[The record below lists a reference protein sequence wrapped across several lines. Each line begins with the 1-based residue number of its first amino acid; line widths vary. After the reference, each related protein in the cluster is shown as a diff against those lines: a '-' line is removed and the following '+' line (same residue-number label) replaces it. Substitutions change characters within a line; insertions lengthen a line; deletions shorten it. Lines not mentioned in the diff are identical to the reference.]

1 MHRLFALLMALCL
14 LTTPALAE
22 DVLTQRA
29 AELAARMDALAE
41 DEAFLATMTG
51 SEDILVTIRGWAEGS
66 HDTPARMFRVDTV
79 EMLGSL
85 AGVIGEG
92 LSDASM
98 AELNRRLPISL
109 PSLLCAHQGTVQLAA
124 ASICQVSEVFATQAQ
139 GSGML
144 MLLYEDTVSVLAVWR
159 TENGAALMQVSFL
172 DDTALEACT
181 TAEQASAWLAEQGL
195 VLTAEA
201 VPLP

>member
-1 MHRLFALLMALCL
+1 MQRLFALLMALCL
-14 LTTPALAE
+14 MTASAMAE
-22 DVLTQRA
+22 DLLAQRA

-85 AGVIGEG
+85 AEVIGEG

-98 AELNRRLPISL
+98 AEMNRRLPISL

>member
-1 MHRLFALLMALCL
+1 MQRLFALLMALCL
-14 LTTPALAE
+14 MTAPALAE
-22 DVLTQRA
+22 DLLAQRA

-41 DEAFLATMTG
+41 DEAFLATMAA
-51 SEDILVTIRGWAEGS
+51 SEDILVTIRGWAEGN
-66 HDTPARMFRVDTV
+66 HDTPARMFRVDTE

-85 AGVIGEG
+85 AGEIGDG
-92 LSDASM
+92 LSDASV

-144 MLLYEDTVSVLAVWR
+144 MLLYEDTVPVLAVWR

-172 DDTALEACT
+172 DDMELAACT

>member
-1 MHRLFALLMALCL
+1 MQRLFALLMALCL
-14 LTTPALAE
+14 MTAPALAE
-22 DVLTQRA
+22 DLLAQRA

-41 DEAFLATMTG
+41 DEAFLATMTA
-51 SEDILVTIRGWAEGS
+51 SEDILVTIRGWAEGN
-66 HDTPARMFRVDTV
+66 HDTPARMFRVDTE

-85 AGVIGEG
+85 AGEIGDG
-92 LSDASM
+92 LSDASV

-144 MLLYEDTVSVLAVWR
+144 MLLYEDTVPVLAVWR

-172 DDTALEACT
+172 DDMELAACT
-181 TAEQASAWLAEQGL
+181 TAEQVSAWLAEQGL

>member
-1 MHRLFALLMALCL
+1 MQRLFALLMALCL
-14 LTTPALAE
+14 MTAPALAE
-22 DVLTQRA
+22 DLLAQRA

-41 DEAFLATMTG
+41 DEAFLATMTASG
-51 SEDILVTIRGWAEGS
+51 DILVTIRGWAEGN
-66 HDTPARMFRVDTV
+66 HDTPARMFRVDTE

-85 AGVIGEG
+85 AGEIGDG
-92 LSDASM
+92 LSDPSV

-124 ASICQVSEVFATQAQ
+124 ASICQVSEVFASQAQ

-144 MLLYEDTVSVLAVWR
+144 MLLFEDTVPVLAVWR

-172 DDTALEACT
+172 DDSELAACT
-181 TAEQASAWLAEQGL
+181 TAEQVSAWLAEQGL
-195 VLTAEA
+195 ALTAEA
-201 VPLP
+201 ALLP

>member
-1 MHRLFALLMALCL
+1 MQRLFALLMALCL
-14 LTTPALAE
+14 MTASAMAE
-22 DVLTQRA
+22 DLLAQRA

-85 AGVIGEG
+85 AEVIGEG

-98 AELNRRLPISL
+98 AEMNRRLPISL

-144 MLLYEDTVSVLAVWR
+144 MLLYEDAVPVLAAWR

>member
-1 MHRLFALLMALCL
+1 MQRLFALLMALCL
-14 LTTPALAE
+14 MTAPALAE
-22 DVLTQRA
+22 DLLAQRA

-41 DEAFLATMTG
+41 DEAFLATMTA
-51 SEDILVTIRGWAEGS
+51 SEDILVTIRGWAEGN
-66 HDTPARMFRVDTV
+66 HDTPARMYRVDTV
-79 EMLGSL
+79 EMLSSL
-85 AGVIGEG
+85 AGEIGDG
-92 LSDASM
+92 LSDASV

-144 MLLYEDTVSVLAVWR
+144 MLLYEDTVPVLAVWR

-172 DDTALEACT
+172 DDTELAACT

-195 VLTAEA
+195 ILTAEA

>member
-29 AELAARMDALAE
+29 AELAARMDALAG

-51 SEDILVTIRGWAEGS
+51 SEDILMTIRGWAEGS

-109 PSLLCAHQGTVQLAA
+109 PSLLCAHQGTVQLTA

-144 MLLYEDTVSVLAVWR
+144 MLLYEDAVPVLAAWR

-172 DDTALEACT
+172 DDTELAACT
-181 TAEQASAWLAEQGL
+181 TAEQVSAWLAERGL
-195 VLTAEA
+195 ALTAEA
-201 VPLP
+201 VLLP

>member
-1 MHRLFALLMALCL
+1 MQRLFALLMALCL
-14 LTTPALAE
+14 MTASAMAE
-22 DVLTQRA
+22 DLLAQRA

-85 AGVIGEG
+85 AEVIGEG

-144 MLLYEDTVSVLAVWR
+144 MLLYEDAVPVLAAWR

-172 DDTALEACT
+172 VDSELAACT
-181 TAEQASAWLAEQGL
+181 TAEQVSAWLAERGL
-195 VLTAEA
+195 ALTAEA
-201 VPLP
+201 ALLP

>member
-1 MHRLFALLMALCL
+1 MQRLFALLMALCL
-14 LTTPALAE
+14 MTAPALAE
-22 DVLTQRA
+22 DLLAQRA

-41 DEAFLATMTG
+41 DEAFLATMTA
-51 SEDILVTIRGWAEGS
+51 SEDILVTIRGWAEGN
-66 HDTPARMFRVDTV
+66 HDTPARMFRVDTE

-85 AGVIGEG
+85 AGEIGGG
-92 LSDASM
+92 LSDASV

-109 PSLLCAHQGTVQLAA
+109 PSLLCAHQGTVKLAA

-144 MLLYEDTVSVLAVWR
+144 MLLYEDTVPVLAVWR

-172 DDTALEACT
+172 DDMELAACT

-201 VPLP
+201 VPLS

>member
-1 MHRLFALLMALCL
+1 MQRLFALLMALCL
-14 LTTPALAE
+14 MTAPALAE
-22 DVLTQRA
+22 DLLAQRA

-41 DEAFLATMTG
+41 DEAFLATMTASG
-51 SEDILVTIRGWAEGS
+51 DILVTIRGWAEGN
-66 HDTPARMFRVDTV
+66 HDTPARMFRVDTE

-85 AGVIGEG
+85 AGEIGDG
-92 LSDASM
+92 LSDPSV

-144 MLLYEDTVSVLAVWR
+144 MLLYEDAVPVLAAWR

-195 VLTAEA
+195 ALTAEA
-201 VPLP
+201 ALLP

>member
-1 MHRLFALLMALCL
+1 MQ
-14 LTTPALAE
+14 LAE
-22 DVLTQRA
+22 
-29 AELAARMDALAE
+29 
-41 DEAFLATMTG
+41 
-51 SEDILVTIRGWAEGS
+51 
-66 HDTPARMFRVDTV
+66 
-79 EMLGSL
+79 
-85 AGVIGEG
+85 
-92 LSDASM
+92 
-98 AELNRRLPISL
+98 
-109 PSLLCAHQGTVQLAA
+109 

-144 MLLYEDTVSVLAVWR
+144 MLLYEDTVPVLAVWR

>member
-1 MHRLFALLMALCL
+1 MQRLFALLMALCL
-14 LTTPALAE
+14 MTAPALAE
-22 DVLTQRA
+22 DLLAQRA

-41 DEAFLATMTG
+41 DEAFLATMTASG
-51 SEDILVTIRGWAEGS
+51 DILVTIRGWAEGN
-66 HDTPARMFRVDTV
+66 HDTPARMFRVDTE

-85 AGVIGEG
+85 AGEIGDG
-92 LSDASM
+92 LSDPSV

-144 MLLYEDTVSVLAVWR
+144 MLLYEDTVPVLAVWR

>member
-1 MHRLFALLMALCL
+1 MQRLFALLMALCL
-14 LTTPALAE
+14 MTAPALAE
-22 DVLTQRA
+22 DLLAQRA

-41 DEAFLATMTG
+41 DEAFLATMTASG
-51 SEDILVTIRGWAEGS
+51 DILVTIRGWAEGN
-66 HDTPARMFRVDTV
+66 HDTPARMFRVDTE

-85 AGVIGEG
+85 AGEIGDG
-92 LSDASM
+92 LSDPSV

-144 MLLYEDTVSVLAVWR
+144 MLLYEDTVPVLAVWR

-181 TAEQASAWLAEQGL
+181 TAE
-195 VLTAEA
+195 A

>member
-1 MHRLFALLMALCL
+1 MQRLFALLMALCL
-14 LTTPALAE
+14 MTAPALAE
-22 DVLTQRA
+22 DLLAQRA

-41 DEAFLATMTG
+41 DEAFLATMTA
-51 SEDILVTIRGWAEGS
+51 SEDILVTIRGWAEGN
-66 HDTPARMFRVDTV
+66 HDTPARMFRVDTE

-85 AGVIGEG
+85 AGEIGGG
-92 LSDASM
+92 LSDASVT
-98 AELNRRLPISL
+98 ELNRRLPISL

-144 MLLYEDTVSVLAVWR
+144 MLLYEDTVPVLAVWR

-172 DDTALEACT
+172 DDTELAACT
-181 TAEQASAWLAEQGL
+181 TAEQVSAWLAEQGL

-201 VPLP
+201 VPLS

>member
-1 MHRLFALLMALCL
+1 MQRLFVLLMALCL
-14 LTTPALAE
+14 LMAPALAE
-22 DVLTQRA
+22 DSLTRRA

-51 SEDILVTIRGWAEGS
+51 SEDILMTIRGWVEGS
-66 HDTPARMFRVDTV
+66 HDTPARLFRV
-79 EMLGSL
+79 EMTELHGGL

-92 LSDASM
+92 LSDTAV
-98 AELNRRLPISL
+98 AELQRRIPMSL

-144 MLLYEDTVSVLAVWR
+144 MLLYEDAVPVLVAWR
-159 TENGAALMQVSFL
+159 TENGAALMQASFL
-172 DDTALEACT
+172 DDAELAACIT
-181 TAEQASAWLAEQGL
+181 VEQVSAWLAEQGL
-195 VLTAEA
+195 TLTAEA